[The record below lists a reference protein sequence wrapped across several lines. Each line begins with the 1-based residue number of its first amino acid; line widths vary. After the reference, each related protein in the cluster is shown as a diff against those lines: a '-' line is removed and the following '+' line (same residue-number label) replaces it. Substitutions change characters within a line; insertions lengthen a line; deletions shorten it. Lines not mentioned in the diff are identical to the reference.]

1 MRLKMDVADVQL
13 GMYVAELDR
22 PWLESPFLFQ
32 GFVLDSED
40 DLETLREHC
49 NYVFVDDEKSVDPQA
64 AREAASGKGRE
75 EKESPEEPDSE
86 NSANAA
92 KSFRSNIKRAVQT
105 FKRSTGSVIKFFDDA
120 RLGKSIDTND
130 AKAVVSDL
138 VTTITNNVN
147 TALWLTSLRNRTEEG
162 AAHCLN
168 TSILSVAFARHLG
181 YSHDQMQLVGLGALL
196 HDIGFAR
203 TPKSILEK
211 PGELTDKEYAT
222 VKKHP
227 RDGHAVLKLTHQIPD
242 EALDIVLHHH
252 ERLDGSGYPDG
263 LKGEELGEMVRVVA
277 IADAYDSMTSERVY
291 RKAIAPQDAL
301 TTLHKRAAEEFGQS
315 LMEEF
320 IKCVGIYPIGSLVL
334 LNTGALGVV
343 VSSNPDARLK
353 PLILMVRDEQ
363 GRDLYPRKL
372 VNLATLSAHQGEGA
386 WSISRVVRPGDYG
399 IDIAAIAAEDMNF
412 S

>member
-1 MRLKMDVADVQL
+1 MRLKIDVADVRL

-22 PWLESPFLFQ
+22 PWLDSPFLFQ

-40 DLETLREHC
+40 DLATLREHC
-49 NYVFVDDEKSVDPQA
+49 NYVFVDDEKSVDPA
-64 AREAASGKGRE
+64 AVREAVSGISSGTRAKVEAVPEASGE
-75 EKESPEEPDSE
+75 TAD
-86 NSANAA
+86 
-92 KSFRSNIKRAVQT
+92 SFRHNIKRAVQT
-105 FKRSTGSVIKFFDDA
+105 FKRSTSSVIKFFDDA
-120 RLGKSIDTND
+120 RLGKSIDTDD

-147 TALWLTSLRNRTEEG
+147 TALWLTSLRNRTEQA

-168 TSILSVAFARHLG
+168 TSILAVAFARHMG
-181 YSHDQMQLVGLGALL
+181 YSHEQMQIVGLGALL

-203 TPKSILEK
+203 TPVAILEK
-211 PGELTDKEYAT
+211 PDELTDKEYT
-222 VKKHP
+222 IVQKHP
-227 RDGHAVLKLTHQIPD
+227 KDGHAVLKLTQQVPP

-252 ERLDGSGYPDG
+252 EREDGSGYPDG
-263 LKGEELGEMVRVVA
+263 LKGEEISESVRLVS
-277 IADAYDSMTSERVY
+277 IADAYDSMTSDRPY
-291 RKAIAPQDAL
+291 RKALPPQDAL
-301 TTLHKRAAEEFGQS
+301 TTLHKRSGSEFGQS

-363 GRDLYPRKL
+363 GRDVYPRKL
-372 VNLATLSAHQGEGA
+372 VNLATLAAHQGEGA
-386 WSISRVVRPGDYG
+386 WAISRVVRPEDYG

-412 S
+412 G